1 MLKIFFWLFTIVV
14 CISACEQ
21 NIVKKNK
28 QQNIDVQSKE
38 QRITK
43 AKQTSFRT
51 WQQIKKSGFI
61 TALKLDRENEAA
73 LPRNGSTSIYHRQ
86 LLTLFAEEHNLQVKW
101 LTVSNLKEMFIQ
113 LEQFKADLIP
123 RHLTITK
130 KRAERFN
137 FTYPIL
143 RDKEVLIG
151 TLKAKPITNEENIS
165 ITIPS
170 GSAYTESIKK
180 QFPNWTINTLEESL
194 NSEQLADELVK
205 GTFDYSAIDGF
216 AYDTLKQYR
225 DDIKVLLT
233 LPSGIDLAWMVNLQN
248 LTLLNKLNGFISE
261 HHVTQIAE
269 PNRQFDFKIL
279 LKRKLPLRVI
289 TRNSPE
295 TYFLWRGE
303 LLGFEY
309 ELIKRFA
316 LINNLKLEMVVADSY
331 DEMLT
336 MLKEGRGDMI
346 AAGLSR
352 TINRS
357 NKIKQKQMQSSI
369 RYNRVSELLVAHQES
384 PVINDLA
391 DLKGRI
397 ITVRRSSS
405 FWQTAEH
412 LAKKYQ
418 AILVA
423 ADELLATELLIAQVA
438 DKTIDLTIADSNL
451 VAIEQNFRD
460 EIITPLKLKD
470 GVPYAYVTRNNNPE
484 LLNRLNAFIRKHYRK
499 TFYNVVKNKYFKNS
513 KNQNKLRESRIQVGS
528 DLSPYD
534 DIIKDNVTEYH
545 FDWRLIVSQMYQES
559 RFDPLAHNSTGA
571 KGLMQM
577 LPRTAEELGVTNL
590 TEPEQA
596 ISSGIRY
603 LNWTRDRFS
612 KDLPV
617 QEQIFFSL
625 ASYNAGYGH
634 VKDAQRLAR
643 KLGLRDDK
651 WFNHVEKA
659 MLLLQHKEYYK
670 KARFGYVRGTE
681 PVNYVR
687 DIHQRYLSY
696 IRITQ

>member
-1 MLKIFFWLFTIVV
+1 MLKKFFFLFTLVVLIV
-14 CISACEQ
+14 ACEQ
-21 NIVKKNK
+21 QSVGVKS
-28 QQNIDVQSKE
+28 IE
-38 QRITK
+38 QEKTK
-43 AKQTSFRT
+43 STQPSLRT
-51 WQQIKKSGFI
+51 WQQIKSSGYI

-73 LPRNGSTSIYHRQ
+73 LPRTGSTSIYHRQ
-86 LLTLFAEEHNLQVKW
+86 LLTLFAQEHNLQVKW
-101 LTVSNLKEMFIQ
+101 ITVSNLTEMFIQ
-113 LEQFKADLIP
+113 LEQFEADIIP

-130 KRAERFN
+130 KRSERFN

-151 TLKAKPITNEENIS
+151 PLTAKHPTKEENIS
-165 ITIPS
+165 ITLPAD
-170 GSAYTESIKK
+170 SAYRESIKK
-180 QFPNWTINTLEESL
+180 EFPHWTISTFEESL
-194 NSEQLADELVK
+194 NSEQLADELIK
-205 GTFDYSAIDGF
+205 GTFDYSVIDGF
-216 AYDTLKQYR
+216 AFDTLNQYR

-233 LPSGIDLAWMVNLQN
+233 MPSGIDLAWMVNLKNQ
-248 LTLLNKLNGFISE
+248 TLLHKLNSFISE
-261 HHVTQIAE
+261 HHVIQTAE
-269 PNRQFDFKIL
+269 PNRKFDFKTL
-279 LKRKLPLRVI
+279 QKKKLPLRVI

-309 ELIKRFA
+309 ELMRRFA
-316 LINNLKLEMVVADSY
+316 SLNNLKLEMVVADSY

-352 TINRS
+352 TENRLV
-357 NKIKQKQMQSSI
+357 KIKQQKMQSSI
-369 RYNRVSELLVAHQES
+369 RYNRVSELLVAHKES
-384 PVINDLA
+384 PKINNLT
-391 DLKGRI
+391 DLKDRV

-405 FWQTAEH
+405 FWQTAEQ
-412 LAKKYQ
+412 LAKEYQ
-418 AILVA
+418 VTLVA

-438 DKTIDLTIADSNL
+438 NRTIDLTLADSNL
-451 VAIEQNFRD
+451 VAIEKNFRN
-460 EIITPLKLKD
+460 EIITPLTLND
-470 GVPYAYVTRNNNPE
+470 NVPYAYVTRNNNPE
-484 LLNRLNAFIRKHYRK
+484 LLTSLNRFIRQHYRK

-513 KNQNKLRESRIQVGS
+513 TNQNKLRESRLQVGS

-534 DIIKDNVTEYH
+534 DIIKENVTEYH

-559 RFDPLAHNSTGA
+559 RFDPLASNSTGA

-612 KDLPV
+612 KNLPV

-625 ASYNAGYGH
+625 ASYNAGFGH

-643 KLGLRDDK
+643 QLGLRDDK

-659 MLLLQHKEYYK
+659 MLLLQQKEYYK
-670 KARFGYVRGTE
+670 KSRFGYVRGTE